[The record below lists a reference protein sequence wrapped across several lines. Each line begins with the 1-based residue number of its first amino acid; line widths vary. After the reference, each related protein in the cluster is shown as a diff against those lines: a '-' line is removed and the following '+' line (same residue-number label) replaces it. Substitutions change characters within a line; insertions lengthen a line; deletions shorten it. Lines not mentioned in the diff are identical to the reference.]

1 LAIYRATKITE
12 HGYLIVNC
20 EIFRKRVIK
29 SNRAASADGLE
40 GDFTPKSRKASVFG
54 SLERM
59 FNMLTPKKQS
69 KSSCD
74 GPRKV
79 KVC

>member
-1 LAIYRATKITE
+1 M
-12 HGYLIVNC
+12 
-20 EIFRKRVIK
+20 IK

-40 GDFTPKSRKASVFG
+40 GEFTPKSRKASVFG

-59 FNMLTPKKQS
+59 FNMLTPKKQT
-69 KSSCD
+69 KSSSD

-79 KVC
+79 KVRHSTYLDLYEIMKKDAHYLSRHAWP